1 MTIRFLVIAAIM
13 VVAALACVLVPMLRS
28 ARRRGHPRTP
38 FLLALALALVTPPLV
53 LGIYLLIGT
62 PQALVTAPPDN
73 QATLAEATRQLRES
87 VARKPDDAQA
97 WALLAQAYSA
107 LDQPEQALD
116 ALNHLLQL
124 KPDDPDAMVAWVEA
138 RAASSPA
145 HLIDDASRAKLQH
158 ALQVDPSHQRALWLL
173 GISDFQRKDYAGATT
188 QWKTLLPLLQP
199 GSKVA
204 ATVQQELVEAQAR
217 AGGTQDTMPP
227 PANSVPASPS
237 TATTATADQNVALEI
252 TVKLDPK
259 LAGRMSPG
267 DTVFVFARALD
278 GPPMPL
284 AVARLKA
291 SALPAT
297 VTLTDAMAMTPKLR
311 LSNYARVKVAAH
323 TSRTGDAMPRAGD
336 LESAPVEVAS
346 DSHTPVVLTI
356 DKVD

>member
-1 MTIRFLVIAAIM
+1 
-13 VVAALACVLVPMLRS
+13 
-28 ARRRGHPRTP
+28 
-38 FLLALALALVTPPLV
+38 
-53 LGIYLLIGT
+53 
-62 PQALVTAPPDN
+62 
-73 QATLAEATRQLRES
+73 
-87 VARKPDDAQA
+87 
-97 WALLAQAYSA
+97 
-107 LDQPEQALD
+107 
-116 ALNHLLQL
+116 
-124 KPDDPDAMVAWVEA
+124 MVAWVEA